1 MTMDETIGLLG
12 IMKIAYPNFYK
23 NLSSAEAEQ
32 TALLWNQ
39 MFENDNAKLVTES
52 VKALVCT
59 LKYPPT
65 IADVKEKMRLIT
77 KPPGLTEMEAWN
89 QVKVAIKYYT
99 ASEEFDKLP
108 KLLKKLVGS
117 AGQLREWAHMKP
129 EHVETVVKS
138 NFMRSYTARVKAD
151 EQLES
156 LPESTKELINS
167 LGDKFKMLEDKEV
180 S

>member
-1 MTMDETIGLLG
+1 MTMDETIGILG

-23 NLSSAEAEQ
+23 NLSKEEAQQ
-32 TALLWNQ
+32 TAMLWAQ
-39 MFENDNAKLVTES
+39 MFEGDNSKVVTEA
-52 VKALVCT
+52 VKALICT

-65 IADVKEKMRLIT
+65 VADVKEKMRLIT
-77 KPPGLTEMEAWN
+77 KPKEVTEMEAWN
-89 QVKVAIKYYT
+89 QVKGAISYYS
-99 ASEEFDKLP
+99 AGDNFENLP
-108 KLLKKLVGS
+108 ATLKKLVGS
-117 AGQLREWAHMKP
+117 ANQLREWALMNA

>member
-65 IADVKEKMRLIT
+65 IADVKEQMRLIT
-77 KPPGLTEMEAWN
+77 KPPG
-89 QVKVAIKYYT
+89 
-99 ASEEFDKLP
+99 
-108 KLLKKLVGS
+108 
-117 AGQLREWAHMKP
+117 
-129 EHVETVVKS
+129 
-138 NFMRSYTARVKAD
+138 
-151 EQLES
+151 
-156 LPESTKELINS
+156 
-167 LGDKFKMLEDKEV
+167 
-180 S
+180 